1 MPTFFFYGPKI
12 EKEKRKEMVKAIT
25 TAASAATGVP
35 ERSFTIYLRESDHE
49 NVSVGGELLSER
61 SHS

>member
-12 EKEKRKEMVKAIT
+12 ELDKKKIMIKEI
-25 TAASAATGVP
+25 TAAASKATGIP
-35 ERSFTIYLRESDHE
+35 EKSFTIYFRETQHE

-61 SHS
+61 NK